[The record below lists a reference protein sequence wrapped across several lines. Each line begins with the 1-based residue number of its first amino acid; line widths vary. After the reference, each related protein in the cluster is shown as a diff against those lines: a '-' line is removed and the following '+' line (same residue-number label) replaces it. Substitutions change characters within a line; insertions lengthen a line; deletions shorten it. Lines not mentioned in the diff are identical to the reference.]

1 MEEDLSVKKKVV
13 LWVILTSIP
22 IFIFVVF
29 PILTVFYSDIKS
41 SHYSFRN
48 KFKVIKP
55 GDKKIN
61 VIQLLGQPD
70 EESNEFHLGQ
80 YQGFEEEYKN
90 AQEIDSEYY
99 LFWYR
104 GIDVTYAV
112 GFNKDWK
119 QRGRVLNIE
128 RIQDSRHGPYV
139 RICP

>member
-70 EESNEFHLGQ
+70 EESNEFHLGR

-112 GFNKDWK
+112 GFNKD
-119 QRGRVLNIE
+119 
-128 RIQDSRHGPYV
+128 
-139 RICP
+139 